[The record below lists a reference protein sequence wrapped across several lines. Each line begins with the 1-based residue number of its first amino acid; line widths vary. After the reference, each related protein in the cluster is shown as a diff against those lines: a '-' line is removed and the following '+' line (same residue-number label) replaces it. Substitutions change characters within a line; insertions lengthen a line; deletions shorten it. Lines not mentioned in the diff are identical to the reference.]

1 MQVSGV
7 MCDREGGGVGDYV
20 CSLSSRLC
28 EYGHDVEIL
37 TYSKEPSK
45 HRDDPFIVNRIG
57 SADLPVVR
65 FLKWGRDASIWISRT
80 AEAERFD
87 IVHAHTTSMAFPMFY
102 ESRTPLIVTS
112 HGTSR
117 DPVHGPVGRLALMLI
132 EKRYYREA
140 RRVIAVSQA
149 IARELVRRGISEN
162 RIEIIPNGSDSRR
175 FHIDQD
181 DRAIFRRSLGIDDND
196 FVVLFLGALTK
207 RKGLNVLM
215 EAIRKI
221 LAGEQRRFFHF
232 LIAGDGPLRTAV
244 QRLAENFQSVHAFGF
259 VGEAR
264 LATIY
269 SAADLFVIPSL
280 YEGLPT
286 TMLDAMTLGLPIIA
300 SDISAHRETIGSDGG
315 IFVTAGDSGPLAD
328 AILLARAT
336 RVSLAAMAQVARLRS
351 KAYDWDQITPKILA
365 LYNSIL
371 ASPGRD

>member
-1 MQVSGV
+1 MRFLMRIMQVSGV

-80 AEAERFD
+80 
-87 IVHAHTTSMAFPMFY
+87 
-102 ESRTPLIVTS
+102 RTPLIVTS